1 MPEVFLDPNFISSVM
16 AIIVIDLVL
25 SGDNAVVIALA
36 ARRLP
41 AKQQTVAIVVGGGG
55 AIVLRITFTALAALL
70 LTVPLL
76 QAIGGIVLCY
86 IAYHLLV
93 GRSDQENFREAKS
106 FREAIGT
113 IILADVIM
121 SLDNILAIGGIAR
134 GDVPLLIFGLVLS
147 MAILLAASRIAI
159 QLITR
164 FPILSYLGSAV
175 LGYAGGQMIV
185 EDRWLHTMLEQI
197 SGIEIVVPLVLAVGI
212 PAIGYFVAGRKGQ
225 LQAGHC

>member
-1 MPEVFLDPNFISSVM
+1 M

-76 QAIGGIVLCY
+76 QAIGGVVLCY

-93 GRSDQENFREAKS
+93 GRSDQENVREAKS

-175 LGYAGGQMIV
+175 LGYAGGKMVV
-185 EDRWLHTMLEQI
+185 EDKWLHNAIEPV
-197 SGIEIVVPLVLAVGI
+197 SGIEVVVPIVLAVAI
-212 PAIGYFVAGRKGQ
+212 PAIGYYVSRRHGLA
-225 LQAGHC
+225 QAKHG

>member
-1 MPEVFLDPNFISSVM
+1 M

>member
-1 MPEVFLDPNFISSVM
+1 MG
-16 AIIVIDLVL
+16 IIVIDLVL

-93 GRSDQENFREAKS
+93 GRGDQENVREAKS
-106 FREAIGT
+106 FREAIGI

-134 GDVPLLIFGLVLS
+134 GDVALLIFGLVLS

-159 QLITR
+159 RLIAR
-164 FPILSYLGSAV
+164 FPILTYIGSAV
-175 LGYAGGQMIV
+175 LGFAGGKMIV

-197 SGIEIVVPLVLAVGI
+197 SGIETVVPLVLAVGI
-212 PAIGYFVAGRKGQ
+212 PAIGYFVAARKGQ
-225 LQAGHC
+225 LQAGHN

>member
-1 MPEVFLDPNFISSVM
+1 MPEDFLDPNFISSVM
-16 AIIVIDLVL
+16 GIIVIDLVL

-76 QAIGGIVLCY
+76 QAIGGVVLCY

-93 GRSDQENFREAKS
+93 GRSDQENVREAKS
-106 FREAIGT
+106 FREAIGI

-134 GDVPLLIFGLVLS
+134 GDVPLLIFGLVFS

-159 QLITR
+159 QLIAR
-164 FPILSYLGSAV
+164 FPILTYIGSTV
-175 LGYAGGQMIV
+175 LGFAGGKMVV
-185 EDRWLHTMLEQI
+185 EDKWLHNAIEPV
-197 SGIEIVVPLVLAVGI
+197 SGIEVVVPIVLAVAI
-212 PAIGYFVAGRKGQ
+212 PAIGYYVSRRHGLA
-225 LQAGHC
+225 QAKHG

>member
-1 MPEVFLDPNFISSVM
+1 M

-93 GRSDQENFREAKS
+93 GRSDQENVREAKS

-175 LGYAGGQMIV
+175 LGYAGGKMVV
-185 EDRWLHTMLEQI
+185 EDKWLHNAIEPV
-197 SGIEIVVPLVLAVGI
+197 SGIEVVVPIVLAVAI
-212 PAIGYFVAGRKGQ
+212 PAIGYYVSRRHGLA
-225 LQAGHC
+225 QAKHG

>member
-1 MPEVFLDPNFISSVM
+1 MPEIILDPDFISSVM
-16 AIIVIDLVL
+16 GIIVIDLVL

-41 AKQQTVAIVVGGGG
+41 RKQQTIAIVIGGGG

-70 LTVPLL
+70 LTIPLL

-93 GRSDQENFREAKS
+93 GRSDHENVREATS
-106 FREAIGT
+106 FREAISI

-121 SLDNILAIGGIAR
+121 SLDNILAVGGIAR
-134 GDVPLLIFGLVLS
+134 GDVPLLIFGLVFS
-147 MAILLAASRIAI
+147 MVILLVASRVAI

-164 FPILSYLGSAV
+164 FPILTYLGSGV
-175 LGYAGGQMIV
+175 LGFVGAQMVI
-185 EDRWLHTMLEQI
+185 EDRWLHSVI
-197 SGIEIVVPLVLAVGI
+197 DFGGVAEIAIPLVFALGI
-212 PAIGYFVAGRKGQ
+212 PAIGYFFSRRHGR
-225 LQAGHC
+225 AEATHS

>member
-93 GRSDQENFREAKS
+93 GRSDQENVREAKS